1 MIENATESSRAAPRA
16 RRNGIYLGMLLVAVA
31 GVICGCSSN
40 AADRAASRR
49 HASTTNTSRAPI
61 VGTSIEYKPGLR
73 ADLYR
78 PAGKGPFPAVLLM
91 HGGAFQTGNRSY
103 FSAYAR
109 QLADAGIV
117 AATIDYTLNAGYEV
131 PIADTVDAYAWLK
144 RQTDVDPSRIALVGF
159 SAGAYLAER
168 VGFPQRARAI
178 VAIASYDITFPPG
191 VDNNA
196 PKLVVVGTADSM
208 APLPKVQAWIDQL
221 NNFGVPVEAVVIDGA
236 GHFDIVLR
244 EWDTIQAWL
253 VHQLA
258 PVR

>member
-16 RRNGIYLGMLLVAVA
+16 RRNGICVGLLLVAVA
-31 GVICGCSSN
+31 GVLSGCSSN
-40 AADRAASRR
+40 ATDRAASRD
-49 HASTTNTSRAPI
+49 ASTTTTSPAPI
-61 VGTSIEYKPGLR
+61 VGTSVEYKPGLR
-73 ADLYR
+73 ADIYR
-78 PAGKGPFPAVLLM
+78 PSGKGPFPAVLLM

-117 AATIDYTLNAGYEV
+117 AATIDYTLNAGYDV
-131 PIADTVDAYAWLK
+131 PIADTTDAYEWIK
-144 RQTDVDPSRIALVGF
+144 RQPGIDPSRIALVGF

-191 VDNNA
+191 VDNDA
-196 PKLVVVGTADSM
+196 PNTLVVVGTADSM

-221 NNFGVPVEAVVIDGA
+221 KNSGVPVEAVVIDGA

-253 VHQLA
+253 VRQLT